1 MSESFA
7 SKISNKL
14 TQIRN
19 CGRNYQGS
27 WKLQREPS
35 RSRFPHRSSW
45 FFSNDGWPT
54 AVTHDSSPNFRGE
67 PRSGRGDRCSL
78 LEVSST
84 RQVTRAAINRESEC
98 QLALSKRRV
107 SSVPSIFQK
116 RSSRW
121 EVTNYSRLLKLLN
134 LPWKEYLRKMEKV
147 FSVLTQ
153 CNGPPPLLISA
164 RIRASFLF
172 SSFHPLP
179 FVRSAAGCSSWITA
193 FRLVRLL
200 LQRRCH
206 RPRIS
211 IRHVQ
216 FAVVGIRFSRNCA
229 PHGAASCL
237 LPLPSSNRSSLG
249 GKEREVACEKFLP
262 LQYGNNSLFL
272 FHESFHHSLYVP
284 MNLKLN
290 RSYYHG
296 NNFIRTYDK
305 CAGRQMVMSRR

>member
-1 MSESFA
+1 MTDGRHTRRLPEFSRRAPFGPRRQMFSPRGKFDATGDTRRYKSWIGMSAGFIEKKSVFCSFHF
-7 SKISNKL
+7 SKTILSMRSNQL
-14 TQIRN
+14 
-19 CGRNYQGS
+19 
-27 WKLQREPS
+27 
-35 RSRFPHRSSW
+35 
-45 FFSNDGWPT
+45 FS
-54 AVTHDSSPNFRGE
+54 
-67 PRSGRGDRCSL
+67 
-78 LEVSST
+78 
-84 RQVTRAAINRESEC
+84 II
-98 QLALSKRRV
+98 K
-107 SSVPSIFQK
+107 IIK
-116 RSSRW
+116 
-121 EVTNYSRLLKLLN
+121 
-134 LPWKEYLRKMEKV
+134 PWKEYLRKMEKV